1 MGKNDVEEVSNQST
15 LVPVLVVIE
24 CAQGRACQCV
34 RRVCHRR
41 RLVRARMKHWVL
53 ASVSADDLF
62 SRLRRHCLARV

>member
-34 RRVCHRR
+34 HRVTFGCATAVVWCGH
-41 RLVRARMKHWVL
+41 A
-53 ASVSADDLF
+53 
-62 SRLRRHCLARV
+62 